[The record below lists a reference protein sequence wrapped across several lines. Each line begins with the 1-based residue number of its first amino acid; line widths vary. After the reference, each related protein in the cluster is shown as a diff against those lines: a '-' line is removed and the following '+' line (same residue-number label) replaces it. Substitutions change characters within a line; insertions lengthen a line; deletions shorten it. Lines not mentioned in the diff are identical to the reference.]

1 MPTETA
7 TVYRLAPA
15 VAARLLGVVLCTV
28 AVLILIS
35 TVLIA
40 AVDLHTVFLLVP
52 AGLAL
57 VLLVATWWTWRQK
70 GWVVRL
76 TPEGYRVQWVRGVG
90 APSARWK
97 DVEDAVRSDE
107 CHDPGH
113 AHEGRQCSRPALRLV
128 GQPCGEHGQHRPSEC
143 TAEQHLP
150 GGEVL
155 IDRGSRDERQHDGS
169 RAAHGDGQADDPSEP
184 GPPGAW
190 RRDGRSA
197 AATDRCF
204 CARGHWITL
213 RVDVCAP
220 SATVRSSAGSET
232 WPDQKS
238 CQCHAGHVHRPAGSR
253 NTFT

>member
-70 GWVVRL
+70 GWVVRM
-76 TPEGYRVQWVRGVG
+76 TAEGYRVQWVRGVG

-97 DVEDAVRSDE
+97 DVEDAVTTTVADS
-107 CHDPGH
+107 PVVV
-113 AHEGRQCSRPALRLV
+113 LRL
-128 GQPCGEHGQHRPSEC
+128 
-143 TAEQHLP
+143 
-150 GGEVL
+150 
-155 IDRGSRDERQHDGS
+155 
-169 RAAHGDGQADDPSEP
+169 
-184 GPPGAW
+184 
-190 RRDGRSA
+190 RDGRTTTIPVEMLA
-197 AATDRCF
+197 VDREAF
-204 CARGHWITL
+204 VRDVQRHLQQGQGL
-213 RVDVCAP
+213 RK
-220 SATVRSSAGSET
+220 
-232 WPDQKS
+232 W
-238 CQCHAGHVHRPAGSR
+238 
-253 NTFT
+253 